1 MASAKFYLEKRR
13 NTTGE
18 IRIDKVPIYL
28 FFSFNGKRFQHYTG
42 ERIDAKY
49 WDDKKQR
56 VKPNYPGT
64 FEINAILEHLSEKA
78 YRFYR
83 QKRLAGNIP
92 TVEDF
97 KNEFS
102 GAAPQIQSR
111 NIFSFYQ
118 EYIDSKKISASWNSV
133 KKYQTNL
140 THLREFALARKFS
153 VEFDSINDS
162 FFDKYLNFFIY
173 DLEHTNN
180 TISRNIRI
188 LKTFLNWATKRGYNT
203 NLAFRNF
210 TYKGFDGEI
219 IYLTMDELMHLYSMD
234 IQNEKLSKVRDIFCF
249 GCFTGLRYSDI
260 QNLKKEDVRGDFIR
274 SFSIKTKDQLCIP
287 LNEYSKALIDKYSQ
301 YPIDF
306 CFPAPSN
313 QKMNDYLKEL
323 GELAGFKE
331 EINLVSFRGSD
342 RIEIKYYKYQLLTTH
357 VARKTFVTNAHQK
370 GISTETIMKITN
382 HKNHQTVARYL
393 KIEEKQMH
401 DAMQKIF

>member
-1 MASAKFYLEKRR
+1 MASAKYYIEKRK
-13 NTTGE
+13 TASGG
-18 IRIDKVPIYL
+18 IRTEKVPIYL
-28 FFSFNGKRFQHYTG
+28 FFSFNGKRFQFYTG
-42 ERIDAKY
+42 ERIDSKY

-56 VKPNYPGT
+56 IKPNYPGA

-83 QKRLAGNIP
+83 ERRLAGVVP

-97 KNEFS
+97 KTEFAGTPS
-102 GAAPQIQSR
+102 QS
-111 NIFSFYQ
+111 NPKSLFDFYQ
-118 EYIDSKKISASWNSV
+118 EYIESKKIGGNLNSI

-140 THLREFALARKFS
+140 THLKEFAITRHFK
-153 VEFDSINDS
+153 VEFDSINDA

-203 NLAFRNF
+203 KMDFKNF
-210 TYKGFDGEI
+210 SFKGFDGEI
-219 IYLTMDELMHLYSMD
+219 IYLTMDELKHLSGLA
-234 IQNEKLSKVRDIFCF
+234 ISNEKLSKVRDIFCF
-249 GCFTGLRYSDI
+249 GCYTGLRYSDI
-260 QNLKKEDVRGDFIR
+260 QNLKKEDIRGDFIR
-274 SFSIKTKDQLCIP
+274 SISIKTRDQLCIP
-287 LNEYSKALIDKYSQ
+287 LNEYSKALIQKYAH

-323 GELAGFKE
+323 GQLAGFSE
-331 EINLVSFRGSD
+331 EINLVQFRGAK
-342 RIEIKYYKYQLLTTH
+342 RIEIKYFKYQLLTTH
-357 VARKTFVTNAHQK
+357 VARKTFVTNAHQQ
-370 GISTETIMKITN
+370 GVPTETIMKITN

-393 KIEEKQMH
+393 KIEEQQMLE
-401 DAMQKIF
+401 AMRKIF

>member
-13 NTTGE
+13 TTAGE
-18 IRIDKVPIYL
+18 IRTEKVPIYL

-42 ERIDAKY
+42 ERIDSKY

-56 VKPNYPGT
+56 VKPNYPGA
-64 FEINAILEHLSEKA
+64 FEVNAILEQLSERA

-83 QKRLAGNIP
+83 EKRLASIIP
-92 TVEDF
+92 TVEEF
-97 KNEFS
+97 KAEFT
-102 GAAPQIQSR
+102 GTTVQAQSR
-111 NIFSFYQ
+111 NIFSYYQ
-118 EYIDSKKISASWNSV
+118 EYIDSKKISSSWSSI

-140 THLREFALARKFS
+140 THLKEFAQARKFK

-188 LKTFLNWATKRGYNT
+188 LKTFLNWATKRGYNSS
-203 NLAFRNF
+203 LAFRNF
-210 TYKGFDGEI
+210 TYKGFDSEI
-219 IYLTMDELMHLYSMD
+219 IYLTMDELMHLSTMD
-234 IQNEKLSKVRDIFCF
+234 ITNEKLAKVRDIFCF

-274 SFSIKTKDQLCIP
+274 SFSIKTRDQLCVP
-287 LNEYSKALIDKYSQ
+287 LNTFSKALLEKYSI
-301 YPIDF
+301 YPIEN

-323 GELAGFKE
+323 GQLAGFTE
-331 EINLVSFRGSD
+331 EINLVQFRGSS
-342 RIEIKYYKYQLLTTH
+342 RIEVKYFKYQLLTTH
-357 VARKTFVTNAHQK
+357 VARKTFVTNAHQR
-370 GISTETIMKITN
+370 GIPTETIMKITN

-393 KIEEKQMH
+393 KIEEQQILE
-401 DAMQKIF
+401 AMLKIF